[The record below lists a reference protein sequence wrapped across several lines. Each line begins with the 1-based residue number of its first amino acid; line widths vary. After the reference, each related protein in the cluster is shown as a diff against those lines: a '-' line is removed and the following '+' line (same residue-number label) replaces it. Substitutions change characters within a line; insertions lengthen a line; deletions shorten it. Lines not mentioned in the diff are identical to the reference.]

1 MKEKKRKL
9 FYPEC
14 IFSLDQISS
23 STFLY
28 FPDNLGTTMHPTLSI
43 YNTGC
48 DPYKFVK
55 LIQEGNYKFG
65 AKFYPIFKMFET
77 SSKMIHNTFD
87 ILKPMYD
94 KKYLSSIW
102 LAYPRNKYALDK
114 SEEIIK
120 KSGLSINEL
129 YKHIDKTMACQ
140 EFISHILFEMFLE
153 FYHNQTVSIDK
164 NKNASYE
171 ETRAKSIDYKLLL
184 DYCEDLFLKFS
195 VEELLVKTYLF
206 RLQQL
211 DYFNDILISNNGLIP
226 LLNSFKPEQPIKEPS
241 YYDNLDVIS
250 WEIFRQLTDKYLS
263 QKSHQERISKI
274 IDLRDVS
281 QEEIQALK
289 NKCKKLGEQFKGE
302 KNTET
307 LEENI
312 AEHVKIYTSKE
323 IQDLLK
329 LDNRIFENL
338 IDSIFSDYKSWLGV
352 SSFLTSIIVGNT
364 LFTAGAGLAALAS
377 IGSKTYKEVA
387 NSEKIINDSEYA
399 LIYRL
404 HN

>member
-1 MKEKKRKL
+1 MKEKKYKL

-14 IFSLDQISS
+14 IFNLDQISS

-28 FPDNLGTTMHPTLSI
+28 FPDNLATTLHPTVSI

-48 DPYKFVK
+48 DPYKFVE
-55 LIQEGNYKFG
+55 LIQEGKYKFG
-65 AKFYPIFKMFET
+65 PKFFPIFEVFEA
-77 SSKMIHNTFD
+77 SSKMLHDTFD
-87 ILKPMYD
+87 TLKPMYD

-102 LAYPRNKYALDK
+102 LAYPRNKFALDK

-120 KSGLSINEL
+120 KSGLSIDEL
-129 YKHIDKTMACQ
+129 YKHIDKIMACQ

-153 FYHNQTVSIDK
+153 FYQDQIVSIGK
-164 NKNASYE
+164 NENSSYE
-171 ETRAKSIDYKLLL
+171 ETRAKNIDYRLLL
-184 DYCEDLFLKFS
+184 DYCEDLFSKFS

-211 DYFNDILISNNGLIP
+211 DYFNDILISNNNLIP
-226 LLNSFKPEQPIKEPS
+226 LLNSIKPEKPLKEPS

-263 QKSHQERISKI
+263 QRSHQERISKI

-281 QEEIQALK
+281 EEEILALK
-289 NKCKKLGEQFKGE
+289 NKCLKLGEQFKGE
-302 KNTET
+302 KNLET
-307 LEENI
+307 LETKI
-312 AEHVKIYTSKE
+312 AEHVKIHTSKE

-377 IGSKTYKEVA
+377 IGSKAYKEVA
-387 NSEKIINDSEYA
+387 DSEKKINDSEYA